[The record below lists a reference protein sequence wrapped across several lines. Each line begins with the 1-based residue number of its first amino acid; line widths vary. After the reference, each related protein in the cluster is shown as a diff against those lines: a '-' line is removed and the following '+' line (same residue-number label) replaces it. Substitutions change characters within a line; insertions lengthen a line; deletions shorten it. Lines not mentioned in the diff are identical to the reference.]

1 MSNIGCNCVSARK
14 NCRHG
19 TLTGKWHDASPFYN
33 NNHRFT
39 PVDNST
45 PWIKPRIFISRR
57 NVVHHP
63 LSILPPFPRP
73 MLTRFQIYPP
83 MYNAMHLHQ
92 SEYTRARKLKLG
104 GQRREMK
111 PINPLRR
118 LTFPWIDEIER
129 GGETEE
135 IKGSLGNFRG
145 INSFHGAANFAW
157 RNLFES

>member
-145 INSFHGAANFAW
+145 INSFHGTANFA
-157 RNLFES
+157 